1 MTQAISNIEDYSHST
16 RLLAA
21 TTLRNVLGTR
31 NLAEILSERES
42 ISRVMQDALD
52 EATDPWGVKA
62 ERVEMWE
69 QKNIYFIF
77 YGALMWHLYQQRRET
92 SSAITEGHGGR
103 GGGSS
108 RGQSQGEAGYNTDSD
123 PVTRSAMSDVS
134 ARSQFIWGQ

>member
-1 MTQAISNIEDYSHST
+1 
-16 RLLAA
+16 
-21 TTLRNVLGTR
+21 
-31 NLAEILSERES
+31 
-42 ISRVMQDALD
+42 MQDALD

-69 QKNIYFIF
+69 QKIIYYFILSF
-77 YGALMWHLYQQRRET
+77 TYMWHLYQQRRET

-108 RGQSQGEAGYNTDSD
+108 RGQSQGEAGDHDDSD
-123 PVTRSAMSDVS
+123 PVTRSVMSDAS